1 PPTDH
6 RDRRAA
12 EPEETREQQDDAAE
26 DGHEPNEQ
34 EDHQTDDERD
44 HQLSRPT
51 RDAEDGRAEAQR
63 GDREAHRER
72 SEVERERDQA
82 EPPAADVGTD
92 DEQHDRQDR
101 KTDQENDAD
110 PEAHERGP
118 RERLAGAPRERRKEQ
133 HEEEAQDEQ
142 PDEAARPID
151 GDRGRPRL
159 RRAGCGRRPCRRA
172 AHHRA
177 GCDRRFV
184 RARVRERTVDGG
196 MLGKAQGIA
205 LRPHVAAAVDRAVVA
220 ERVEIVV
227 DRFGGPDDDVVA
239 LPDVGR
245 GGRRREEQEEHGDE
259 HERAKK
265 SHRDEHASPAPGYSV
280 ETVWSVISVP
290 GRTTRKFAAGSARS
304 PSTRSAASAW
314 SLSRSAS
321 AYAPRSSR
329 SGARSSSRG
338 GRMCTFAPFANR
350 SRRPASSSPRSG

>member
-151 GDRGRPRL
+151 RDRGGPRL
-159 RRAGCGRRPCRRA
+159 RRAGGGRRPCRRA

-177 GCDRRFV
+177 GCDRRLV
-184 RARVRERTVDGG
+184 RARVRERAVDGG
-196 MLGKAQGIA
+196 VLGKAQGLA
-205 LRPHVAAAVDRAVVA
+205 LRPHVAADVPVDRHRA
-220 ERVEIVV
+220 ERGL
-227 DRFGGPDDDVVA
+227 DAPSG
-239 LPDVGR
+239 LPAERPRAPGR

-259 HERAKK
+259 HKRAKK

-321 AYAPRSSR
+321 PYAPRSSR

-350 SRRPASSSPRSG
+350 SRRPASSSPRSGS